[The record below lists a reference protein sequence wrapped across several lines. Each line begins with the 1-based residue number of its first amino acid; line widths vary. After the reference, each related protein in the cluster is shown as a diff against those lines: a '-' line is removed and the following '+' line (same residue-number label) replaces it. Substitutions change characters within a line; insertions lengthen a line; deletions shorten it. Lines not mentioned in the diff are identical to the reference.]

1 MTIDII
7 NNQNLPKINKNRM
20 KYLDIRHHRQGD
32 QKNLLIHPPISHLHT
47 NTNNIFN
54 KRANK
59 DILIDISQSTLPNPY
74 R

>member
-1 MTIDII
+1 
-7 NNQNLPKINKNRM
+7 M

-32 QKNLLIHPPISHLHT
+32 QKNLLIHPPISHLHKK
-47 NTNNIFN
+47 TNNIFN

-59 DILIDISQSTLPNPY
+59 DILIDISQSIVVNQY